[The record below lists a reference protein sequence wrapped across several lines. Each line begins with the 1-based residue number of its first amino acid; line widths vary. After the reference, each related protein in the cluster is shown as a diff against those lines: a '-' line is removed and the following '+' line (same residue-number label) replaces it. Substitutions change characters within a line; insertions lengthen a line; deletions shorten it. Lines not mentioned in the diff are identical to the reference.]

1 MNRNQKPKTRKHHH
15 HSSSTVRLLEPRTC
29 ATPTKLLGLAAPG
42 IRDEQGTIVP
52 HQNVLDLLLTLFIN
66 VLLVERDE
74 RLGDALA
81 DGVDLG
87 GVAATLDADAHVDAG
102 EAALTQQED
111 RLEGLEAEDLRLHE
125 LNGAAVDLDET
136 APALAVGHGHG
147 GLLATEALHLLQRC
161 LPVLRLRLRLRLRHC
176 WFVVLLCE
184 LENPNSVR

>member
-1 MNRNQKPKTRKHHH
+1 MNRTKNKKTQKHHH
-15 HSSSTVRLLEPRTC
+15 SPSTVRLLEPRTC

-81 DGVDLG
+81 NGVDLG
-87 GVAATLDADAHVDAG
+87 GVAAALDADAHVDAG
-102 EAALTQQED
+102 EAALSQQED
-111 RLEGLEAEDLRLHE
+111 GLEGLKAEDLRLDE
-125 LNGAAVDLDET
+125 LDGAAVDLDEA
-136 APALAVGHGHG
+136 APALAVGHGHRR
-147 GLLATEALHLLQRC
+147 LLATEALHLLQRR

-176 WFVVLLCE
+176 WFGSLC
-184 LENPNSVR
+184 